1 MTRFFLR
8 LACAAGLICIASHAS
23 AEDYTG
29 RGVFPFASSTGCP
42 VPSQPACN
50 RIALDDA
57 DTHATLDT
65 ATHQIRFA
73 NARSY
78 DKKTMVGDVVLH
90 GHGTA
95 ADGRVVPLSLH
106 VFVYKDDDTWKISA
120 HAHAPV
126 RGKFSQIVLEPYT
139 LMVMDGGTAKAIL
152 TPDEGVKVIA
162 DPSFAAEM
170 ARVFVQLRDNRG
182 EPDAAPD
189 LTIALGLGKV
199 AKSVVRVQLQMDAP
213 APDQSLEQQLQHGTW
228 ALRLQPKS
236 SHVPRDTVAR
246 DLFLFG
252 LEQLPVLQDVV
263 ANGFKHKLPMVM
275 GADKGNGYV
284 IVGET
289 RVAYPNAAESAL
301 AFLQNSFMGEIV
313 AYQQQTRAAHGH

>member
-1 MTRFFLR
+1 MTRFLLR
-8 LACAAGLICIASHAS
+8 LACAAGLIGCAWQAS
-23 AEDYTG
+23 AESYTG
-29 RGVFPFASSTGCP
+29 RGVFPFASHAGCP
-42 VPSQPACN
+42 VPSQAACN

-57 DTHATLDT
+57 DTHASLDT
-65 ATHQIRFA
+65 AAHQIVFA
-73 NARSY
+73 NTRSY

-90 GHGTA
+90 GHGSA

-106 VFVYKDDDTWKISA
+106 VFVYKDDDAWKISA

-152 TPDEGVKVIA
+152 TPDEGLKVIA
-162 DPSFAAEM
+162 DPSFAAQV
-170 ARVFVQLRDNRG
+170 ARVFVQLRDNRTK
-182 EPDAAPD
+182 PDAAPD

-199 AKSVVRVQLQMDAP
+199 AKSVVRVQLQAP
-213 APDQSLEQQLQHGTW
+213 AVAADQTFEQQLRHGTW
-228 ALRLQPKS
+228 AVRLQPLS
-236 SHVPRDTVAR
+236 SQVPRETVAR

-252 LEQLPVLQDVV
+252 LERLPVVQDVLT
-263 ANGFKHKLPMVM
+263 NGFKHKLPMVM
-275 GADKGNGYV
+275 GAENGVGYV

-289 RVAYPNAAESAL
+289 RVAYPGAADSAL